1 MRFLANLH
9 QLSDW
14 GLLALRVGVGGSFW
28 VHGTAKRAMWNM
40 VPSPQTPAGLLS
52 TLRLL
57 SIVEPLGAVAAF
69 AGFLMQPA
77 AAGFVIIMLGAIQ
90 LKAVQM
96 HRGFGADGGW
106 ELDFVLLT
114 AALALVFLG
123 AGAISLDRLLF
134 GL

>member
-1 MRFLANLH
+1 MA
-9 QLSDW
+9 
-14 GLLALRVGVGGSFW
+14 
-28 VHGTAKRAMWNM
+28 
-40 VPSPQTPAGLLS
+40 PSPQMPAGLLS

-96 HRGFGADGGW
+96 HRRFGVDGGW
-106 ELDFVLLT
+106 ELDLVLLT
-114 AALALVFLG
+114 ATLALVFLG